1 MANPLDFD
9 SELLI
14 FASPE
19 EEAKL
24 RNRTLSADQE
34 QTLLA
39 ELRHRLDTWRANLNP
54 TREQLLQTTHEENRS
69 LVRMKED
76 TPEFW
81 AALDADW
88 RRKQKPSAQDVP
100 NAKKTKL
107 QYGVYFAWDD
117 SAFQDTNEPTIILS
131 PTSDDWN
138 DSARRTKFSYSIRR
152 PGHNIHLFSGEVH
165 LGFLGA
171 TGTPVDHV
179 RDRLKGK
186 SHLKSVD
193 LPAFY
198 TMQSNLEAYRTLV
211 AKLGSKNAMEF
222 LSSINDLVAL
232 KQHKAPKWF
241 ANAVTSEDFTLSFMR
256 SSETFFAFHNA
267 GYVLRGR
274 EHKDASGISTDMVLT
289 FRLAAF
295 ENDHQL
301 KFKFEH
307 VGKIPKRIVVIIGK
321 NGVGKS
327 QALSNIVK
335 SLVRDD
341 QRLRDSDGN
350 RPSINRLIAVSS
362 PGETKETFPTPRRG
376 NRVHYR
382 RIILSSVRSSNEQE
396 GLGAVL
402 VQLARSDERIRR
414 KGRWDLFCDAVSTV
428 MNLDQVFVQ
437 VRKEHEGTANHV
449 FELKPI
455 PLSSFRPSSEQKRLE
470 LWGRIDPRAFVCRYI
485 EGQTLPLSSG
495 ESTFIRFAAIAC
507 LYIENGTLLLFDEPE
522 THLHPNLITQ
532 FIRLIDQL
540 LKMTSSFAILA
551 THSAYFV
558 REVPGS
564 QVLILKETNQ
574 RTIEVTNPRLKTLGA
589 DIGAISFFVFGD
601 ELYGRL
607 LREMGIRLSESNEE
621 PRGLLEQLEEELSD
635 EAFMYLRRELVDKK
649 EP

>member
-1 MANPLDFD
+1 MANPLGFD
-9 SELLI
+9 SELLL
-14 FASPE
+14 FATPE
-19 EEAKL
+19 EEERL
-24 RNRTLSADQE
+24 RNGTLTTEQE
-34 QTLLA
+34 QTLLV
-39 ELRHRLDTWRANLNP
+39 ELKQRLDDWRANLKP
-54 TREQLLQTTHEENRS
+54 TREQLLQTTHEENRA
-69 LVRMKED
+69 LVRMKQD

-81 AALDADW
+81 TALDADW
-88 RRKQKPSAQDVP
+88 RRKQKPSAQDVLK
-100 NAKKTKL
+100 ATKTKL
-107 QYGVYFAWDD
+107 QYRVYFAWDD
-117 SAFQDTNEPTIILS
+117 SAFQDTNEPTIILGPS
-131 PTSDDWN
+131 SDEWN
-138 DSARRTKFSYSIRR
+138 DFAHKTKFRYSIIR

-165 LGFLGA
+165 LAFLEA
-171 TGTPVDHV
+171 TGTPVEYV
-179 RDRLKGK
+179 RDRLKGS
-186 SHLKSVD
+186 SHLKSGD

-198 TMQSNLEAYRTLV
+198 TMHSNLDAYRTLV
-211 AKLGSKNAMEF
+211 AKLGSKNAIEF

-274 EHKDASGISTDMVLT
+274 EHKEASGISRDLVLT

-307 VGKIPKRIVVIIGK
+307 IGKIPKRIVVIIGK

-327 QALSNIVK
+327 QALSNIVQ

-341 QRLRDSDGN
+341 QRLRDSDRN

-362 PGETKETFPTPRRG
+362 PGETKETFPTPRRD
-376 NRVHYR
+376 NRIDYR
-382 RIILSSVRSSNEQE
+382 RIILSSTRTANEQE

-414 KGRWDLFCDAVSTV
+414 KGRWDIFCEAVSTV
-428 MNLDQVFVQ
+428 MDLDQVFVQ
-437 VRKEHEGTANHV
+437 VRKEHEGTANRV
-449 FELKPI
+449 FELKPV
-455 PLSSFRPSSEQKRLE
+455 PLSRFRPSSEQKRLE
-470 LWGRIDPRAFVCRYI
+470 LWGQIDSRALVCRYI
-485 EGQTLPLSSG
+485 NGEALPLSSG

-532 FIRLIDQL
+532 FIRLVDQL
-540 LKMTSSFAILA
+540 LKMTGSFAVLA

-564 QVLILKETNQ
+564 QVLILTETH
-574 RTIEVTNPRLKTLGA
+574 RKVDVTNPRLKTLGA

-607 LREMGIRLSESNEE
+607 LREMGARLIEDNEE
-621 PRGLLEQLEEELSD
+621 PRRLLKEMEEDLSD
-635 EAFMYLRRELVDKK
+635 EAFMYLRRELIEKK
-649 EP
+649 DS